1 MWDDPI
7 SSLHMPSLTHSLMP
21 KGMEI
26 LGS

>member
-1 MWDDPI
+1 
-7 SSLHMPSLTHSLMP
+7 MPSLTHSLMP